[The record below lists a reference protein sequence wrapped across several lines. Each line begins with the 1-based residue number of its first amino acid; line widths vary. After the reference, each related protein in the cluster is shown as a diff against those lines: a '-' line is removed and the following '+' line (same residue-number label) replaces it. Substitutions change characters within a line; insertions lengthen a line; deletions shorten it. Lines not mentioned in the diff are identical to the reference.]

1 MRALDGRQLL
11 RMSLRTKLILGF
23 VLVVLV
29 TALVSVVIGTRRL
42 GETILDQAQTKVVH
56 DLAAA
61 RLVYQTTQDRI
72 RSVILLTSERFFLKD
87 AVRGEHWDGVWAELE
102 RVRLEHGLDYLSVVN
117 EAGTVV
123 VRSRSPYNVGDDRS
137 EDPVVRRALRAEVV
151 VSTEILSEQRLI
163 AEGAGLAERARTKLL
178 ATPHAA
184 PRDADVETEGM
195 VLHAAAPILDLDG
208 TVVGVLYGG
217 VLLNRND
224 RLVDE
229 IRDTVYEGEMYHD
242 TEIGT
247 ATIFQWDVR
256 IATNVRDESGGRAIG
271 TRVSEAVYNRVLVEK
286 SSWND
291 RAFVVNQWYITAYEP
306 IYTATDGRV
315 VGMLYVGMLERP
327 FVDVRN
333 RLIGSIVR
341 DVLIFGVGSAL
352 LVAILLARRI
362 SKPIR
367 RVAGASDAISRGDF
381 SQKVEVSSG
390 DEIGALGSSF
400 NRMSEVLQRTLKE
413 KDIANEQLKRMNAR
427 YLELLG
433 FVTHELMQPL
443 GVIRGYL
450 TLMRDQ
456 QTGALTP
463 VVQRQAVESMLH
475 GTDSLIEMSK
485 AYLGLSRI
493 ESGELKLNRSPVK
506 LYEDIIRPVAD
517 AMRSRLK
524 EKHMRLRLE
533 NAEEMRGATLNLDAT
548 LMRIVY
554 TNLLDNALKYGKEG
568 GEIVCG
574 YTQDKH
580 DHRLNVWNEGT
591 GIPADKCETVFQK
604 FVRLQIADGE
614 QPGTGLGLSNT
625 KAIIERHGG
634 VVWVES
640 QEGEWAN
647 FVILLPREEKPGD
660 GPGGLDEEKY
670 QREGIE

>member
-1 MRALDGRQLL
+1 MQALVGRQVL

-29 TALVSVVIGTRRL
+29 TALVSLIIGTRRL
-42 GETILDQAQTKVVH
+42 GEAILNQAQTEVVH

-61 RLVYQTTQDRI
+61 RLVYQTVEDRVL
-72 RSVILLTSERFFLKD
+72 SVILLTSERFFLKD
-87 AVRGEHWDGVWAELE
+87 AAREDRWDGVWAELE
-102 RVRLEHGLDYLSVVN
+102 RVRLEYGLDYLSITN
-117 EAGTVV
+117 ERGTVV
-123 VRSRSPYNVGDDRS
+123 VRSLAPYNTGDEQA
-137 EDPVVRRALRAEVV
+137 EDPIVRRALQTEVV
-151 VSTEILSEQRLI
+151 VSAEILSEQRLI
-163 AEGAGLAERARTKLL
+163 SEGEGLAETARTKLL

-195 VLHAAAPILDLDG
+195 VLQAAAPILDLDG

-229 IRDTVYEGEMYHD
+229 IRDTVYKGEMYND

-256 IATNVRDESGGRAIG
+256 IATNVRDENGDRAIG

-286 SSWND
+286 SSWDD

-327 FVDVRN
+327 FVDMRN
-333 RLIGSIVR
+333 KLIGSIVR
-341 DVLIFGVGSAL
+341 DVLIFGAGSAL
-352 LVAILLARRI
+352 LMAVLLARRI
-362 SKPIR
+362 SKPIK

-381 SQKVEVSSG
+381 SQQVEVSSR
-390 DEIGALGSSF
+390 DEIGALGASF

-413 KDIANEQLKRMNAR
+413 KDVSNEQLKRMNAR

-456 QTGALTP
+456 ETGALRP
-463 VVQRQAVESMLH
+463 VVQKRVVESMLH
-475 GTDSLIEMSK
+475 GTDSLVEMSK
-485 AYLGLSRI
+485 TYLDLSRI
-493 ESGELKLNRSPVK
+493 ESGELKLDRRPVR
-506 LYEDIIRPVAD
+506 LYEEIVRPVVE
-517 AMRSRLK
+517 AMRSRL
-524 EKHMRLRLE
+524 EGKHMLLGLE
-533 NAEEMRGATLNLDAT
+533 NAGEMKGAVLSLDAT

-568 GEIVCG
+568 GKIVCG
-574 YTQDKH
+574 YTQDERAY
-580 DHRLNVWNEGT
+580 RLNVWNEGG
-591 GIPADKCETVFQK
+591 GIPVDKREAVFQK
-604 FVRLQIADGE
+604 FVRLQRADGE
-614 QPGTGLGLSNT
+614 RPGTGLGLSNT

-634 VVWVES
+634 VIWVES

-647 FVILLPREEKPGD
+647 FVILLPKEEKL
-660 GPGGLDEEKY
+660 GGGSGGADKEKY